1 MRLRASIREKIHGSP
16 SVVSYTT
23 GGAMQP
29 ITAKT

>member
-1 MRLRASIREKIHGSP
+1 MRLRASIREKIRGLLSAA
-16 SVVSYTT
+16 SCMI